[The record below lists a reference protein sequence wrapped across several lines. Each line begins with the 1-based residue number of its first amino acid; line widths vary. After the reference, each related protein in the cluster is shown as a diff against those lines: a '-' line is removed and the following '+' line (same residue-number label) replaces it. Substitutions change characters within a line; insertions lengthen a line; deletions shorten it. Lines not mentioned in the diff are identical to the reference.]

1 MELLLNWLNT
11 PVDILPQSRMTIA
24 EITGFLTGLGC
35 VWLTLKKSIWNFPV
49 GIANGALLLLLFA
62 ESRLFADASL
72 QILFIL
78 LGVAGWWNWSQGKT
92 GEQLVVTRLNAAQHR
107 ACWMI
112 TTGLTAG
119 LFAVLT
125 LAKGSIPL
133 LDALITALSLTA
145 QWLLNQRK
153 LESWIFWISVDL
165 VSIPVYAYKQLYLIA
180 LLYGVFLGLA
190 ILGYRQWRQAVAD
203 DRPQDPS

>member
-1 MELLLNWLNT
+1 
-11 PVDILPQSRMTIA
+11 
-24 EITGFLTGLGC
+24 
-35 VWLTLKKSIWNFPV
+35 
-49 GIANGALLLLLFA
+49 
-62 ESRLFADASL
+62 
-72 QILFIL
+72 
-78 LGVAGWWNWSQGKT
+78 
-92 GEQLVVTRLNAAQHR
+92 
-107 ACWMI
+107 
-112 TTGLTAG
+112 LTAG
-119 LFAVLT
+119 LFAALT

-203 DRPQDPS
+203 DRCQLPS